1 MSDCP
6 CTNCIHYTC
15 GKQHPNPCAWDLHYC
30 ELRKQSIYK
39 TAHNHVSHPNQW
51 VIPCGGYLYTER
63 DKDIQDA
70 VGYSRKL
77 GLIYITDTPVDSEA
91 VEAIGWSY
99 KYGYIY

>member
-1 MSDCP
+1 M
-6 CTNCIHYTC
+6 
-15 GKQHPNPCAWDLHYC
+15 
-30 ELRKQSIYK
+30 
-39 TAHNHVSHPNQW
+39 
-51 VIPCGGYLYTER
+51 ER